1 MMPWAI
7 TLSSTQ
13 CRKRF
18 CWQIE
23 PEDAN
28 LRLNRVETLKRLE
41 LTRDHIMMHMTC
53 QFLPSPIK
61 IVLSVVLI
69 GIFALSATAED
80 RDKGEDSLDSAIV
93 PESAEDLALLEEYV
107 AKVVQRTA
115 GATVCVQSGGGSG
128 SGVIISE
135 DGFVL
140 TAGHVAV
147 EPGRA
152 VTFIFPDGKK
162 VRGKSLGINVGIDAG
177 LMKITDKGKWPH
189 VELGDMSGVKPGS
202 WVVAMGH
209 PGGFDKDRSVVAR
222 LGRVYRVRQSVIQT
236 DCTIIGGDSGGPLF
250 DLDGK
255 VIGIHSRISNSLR
268 QNFHVPIS
276 IYEADWEKLAAGE
289 IWNRLPKRN
298 NLRPGG
304 PYIGVQGQNG
314 FELGKGAALSRVY
327 ADSPAAK
334 AGIRGGDVIVE
345 FDRSPI
351 GSFGDLA
358 EVVGNLE
365 PGDRV
370 PVVVMRRGE
379 RVEMEIEIG
388 KNGGQ

>member
-1 MMPWAI
+1 MISCVFSGTRRRGA
-7 TLSSTQ
+7 
-13 CRKRF
+13 
-18 CWQIE
+18 
-23 PEDAN
+23 
-28 LRLNRVETLKRLE
+28 RLDLLA
-41 LTRDHIMMHMTC
+41 LAC
-53 QFLPSPIK
+53 PF
-61 IVLSVVLI
+61 VLLAVL
-69 GIFALSATAED
+69 ARPAVAADDPPAE
-80 RDKGEDSLDSAIV
+80 EENVAAIV
-93 PESAEDLALLEEYV
+93 PETTDDLAAIEERV
-107 AKVVQRTA
+107 AKVVEKCK

-135 DGFVL
+135 DGYVL

-147 EPGRA
+147 QPGRA

-162 VRGKSLGINVGIDAG
+162 VRGKSLGINVGVDAG

-189 VELGDMSGVKPGS
+189 VELGDIADMKPGS

-209 PGGFDKDRSVVAR
+209 PGGFDKERSVVAR
-222 LGRVYRVRQSVIQT
+222 LGRVYRVRDSVIQS

-255 VIGIHSRISNSLR
+255 VVGIHSRISNSLR
-268 QNFHVPIS
+268 QNFHVPVS
-276 IYEADWEKLAAGE
+276 IFEKDWDKLAAGDV
-289 IWNRLPKRN
+289 WNRLPTRN
-298 NLRPGG
+298 NLKPGG

-314 FELGKGAALSRVY
+314 RDLGKGAALARVY

-334 AGIRGGDVIVE
+334 AGMRNGDVVVE
-345 FDRSPI
+345 LDRSPI

-370 PVVVMRRGE
+370 PVVVMRKDE
-379 RVEMEIEIG
+379 RIEMEIEIG
-388 KNGGQ
+388 KAK